1 MSNIVKKYSSISEE
15 LKMLQ
20 NIKTR
25 ILEQLNLINKNIEE
39 KKAELRRIQALAS
52 VDINLEKLVEEIKNV
67 SGGKDINIHIQ
78 VLHISRNLDSLDKI
92 EQANDF
98 LNINGSNMAIDIK
111 DSNCFSQIWY
121 KNLHLFNSL
130 DQIQNDG
137 KTIFEHCLEDNLDLS
152 FNSFGNENVVCHFDL
167 EEVIKSKKDLVIGYA
182 NDKLLE
188 RAIYECIKKGN
199 IENYELKHNHQ
210 KIKQ

>member
-1 MSNIVKKYSSISEE
+1 MSNIIKKESSISGE
-15 LKMLQ
+15 LKMLE
-20 NIKTR
+20 NIKTK
-25 ILEQLNLINKNIEE
+25 ILEQLNIVNNNIAE
-39 KKAELRRIQALAS
+39 KEAELRRIQTLES

-78 VLHISRNLDSLDKI
+78 VLPISRKLDSLEKI

-98 LNINGSNMAIDIK
+98 LNIYGSNLAINIEDK
-111 DSNCFSQIWY
+111 NDNSQIWY
-121 KNLHLFNSL
+121 KKIHLFDSL